1 MDKTKKIA
9 TYGVMAALA
18 MILSYVEMQLP
29 AFVAIPGVKMGLTNI
44 VVIVALYKMGN
55 KSAIF
60 INIVRIIAVSLLFGT
75 LMSFAFS
82 FAGGTLSTLVMI
94 LLKKTDK
101 FSTVGVSVAGG
112 ITHNIGQILAAML
125 LLNTKA
131 IIWYLPVLW
140 LSGILSGLLI
150 GLIGAIIVKRIKV
163 SV

>member
-82 FAGGTLSTLVMI
+82 LNFP
-94 LLKKTDK
+94 
-101 FSTVGVSVAGG
+101 VSFVHLHIFFCRRNAQHTGND
-112 ITHNIGQILAAML
+112 T
-125 LLNTKA
+125 
-131 IIWYLPVLW
+131 P
-140 LSGILSGLLI
+140 
-150 GLIGAIIVKRIKV
+150 
-163 SV
+163 